1 MPPSQIIDT
10 VQIYHLE
17 KRRYISLRYLVNYL
31 FHKDMQ
37 VEVHDSVEDARAA
50 YDLYL
55 KALQLKK
62 EGTFDKVLREIYE
75 HGSQTD
81 WKVGVTTSGNIN
93 KD

>member
-1 MPPSQIIDT
+1 
-10 VQIYHLE
+10 
-17 KRRYISLRYLVNYL
+17 
-31 FHKDMQ
+31 MQ

-50 YDLYL
+50 YGLYL

-81 WKVGVTTSGNIN
+81 WKVGVTTSGN
-93 KD
+93 KGEDW